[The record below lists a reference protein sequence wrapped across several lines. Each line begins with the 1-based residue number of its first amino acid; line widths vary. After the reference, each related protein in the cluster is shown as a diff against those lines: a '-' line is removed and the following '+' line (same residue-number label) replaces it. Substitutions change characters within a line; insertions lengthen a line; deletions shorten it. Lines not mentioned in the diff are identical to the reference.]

1 MKKNS
6 KFYSTFLL
14 LGTTLFL
21 GGPSS
26 TVFAS
31 VYDQGDGTQAV
42 QGQDNAQIEALGYL
56 GTAYDMRA
64 HNIVVHVKEVSK
76 LNIWRAS
83 EASVSVSLPTE
94 VGTDK
99 VTPVIQA
106 PTLQAK
112 AGVYPAELSIKED
125 PTVHTSI
132 KIFVLDDSSAT
143 DGHTVLLG
151 HDFQLTKA
159 EKMKLN
165 PEKVEVVAG
174 IHAYDVASGQDISAE
189 VQEKSGDLQN
199 YLQED
204 LKPVAQH
211 FSVRGV
217 NTTLQAST
225 LLSPGQE
232 SGNSSNHQSGD
243 SLPDTGERE
252 NSLSALGMFVFTLLG
267 LFMVNKGSWKKVKE
281 ENDETI
287 I

>member
-6 KFYSTFLL
+6 KLSSTFLL
-14 LGTTLFL
+14 LGATLILGSTT
-21 GGPSS
+21 SS
-26 TVFAS
+26 VSAS
-31 VYDQGDGTQAV
+31 VYDRGDGTQAV

-56 GTAYDMRA
+56 GTAYEMTA
-64 HNIVVHVKEVSK
+64 HNIVVHVKEVPK
-76 LNIWRAS
+76 LNVWRAS

-94 VGTDK
+94 EGTDK
-99 VTPVIQA
+99 VTPVIHA
-106 PTLQAK
+106 STLQAK

-143 DGHTVLLG
+143 DGRTVLLG
-151 HDFQLTKA
+151 DDFQLTKA
-159 EKMKLN
+159 EKKKLS
-165 PEKVEVVAG
+165 PEKEEVVAG
-174 IHAYDVASGQDISAE
+174 IHAYDVASGQDISSE
-189 VQEKSGDLQN
+189 VQAKAGDLQK

-217 NTTLQAST
+217 NLTLQAST

-232 SGNSSNHQSGD
+232 QDSGTASNNRSGA

-252 NSLSALGMFVFTLLG
+252 NSLCFRDVCLYFVGFICSKQT
-267 LFMVNKGSWKKVKE
+267 FMEKRKGGK
-281 ENDETI
+281 
-287 I
+287 